1 MVQKIKKSIQKRIN
15 NICYKKYLQEIDRQ
29 DDSYKQWYCC
39 NEGWKR
45 ENIPALQ
52 DEAVI
57 FADRDGIVEEKAAG
71 LVEKLFREHPY
82 VQLAYADE
90 DCLDENGKR
99 CDPWFKPQW
108 SPDTLDSFQ
117 YFGHFFAVRRSLL
130 EKIDPCVWESC
141 LTDCSSEKC
150 YQLLLKLTR
159 QITENKWIKAN
170 DTKKAIVG
178 IGQVLIHMQKKKPD
192 AEAGEGFCLDEK
204 QTASAKAK
212 CDAVRNISV
221 IIPSKDNSA
230 VLRICISTLKEKT
243 QSEHASIG
251 RLALEIIVV
260 DNGSSPENKLLLE
273 EMAEQYG
280 FTYLYEPMPFNF
292 SKMCNLG
299 VEKSHGEYLLLL
311 NDDMEIIQPDWLLRL
326 YEKAS
331 LPHAGAVGAKLL
343 YPESDVIQH
352 IGITNA
358 YVGPIHKLLKLHDE
372 KVYYHGQNR
381 HIYDMIGVTAAC
393 LMVSREK
400 FYEAGGLYEGMAVA
414 YNDVDF
420 CFALYELGYYNILRN
435 DVVLYHH
442 ESLSRGDDTLSDEK
456 WLRLL
461 QEKDILYDRHPSLK
475 HFDPFHSPNLAGNSN
490 LYLPNYIYAF
500 EKRDCGIQVKKWRG
514 AEPVKWEN
522 ECLIV
527 NVEHAKEEKKL
538 ELKDQNDVYWI
549 EGWSYILG
557 LDNCRYKRS
566 LLLISEQGR
575 IYEAELLN
583 RYRKDVA
590 AVLPQQINV
599 GMAGFT
605 CRFPKGT
612 IPAGTYTIALLAK
625 DCCSGQRLYRRTEK
639 KMVIC
644 GSSVNQ

>member
-1 MVQKIKKSIQKRIN
+1 MVSKIKSAIQTKLN
-15 NICYKKYLQEIDRQ
+15 NICYEKYLQEIDRQ
-29 DDSYKQWYCC
+29 DDSYKQWYRS
-39 NEGWKR
+39 NEDWKQ
-45 ENIPALQ
+45 ESYPDLT
-52 DEAVI
+52 DEVVI
-57 FADRDGIVEEKAAG
+57 FADGDGIVEEKAAG
-71 LVEKLFREHPY
+71 VVSRLFAEQPY

-90 DCLDENGKR
+90 DCIDENGKR
-99 CDPWFKPQW
+99 YAPWFKPQW

-130 EKIDPCVWESC
+130 ETIDFPMWQDC
-141 LTDCSSEKC
+141 LTDCSSKAC
-150 YQLLLKLTR
+150 YQLLLRLTQ
-159 QITENKWIKAN
+159 QITAQKWIAAN
-170 DTKKAIVG
+170 DTDKAIAV
-178 IGQVLIHMQKKKPD
+178 IPKVLIHMRKEKPD
-192 AEAGEGFCLDEK
+192 AEAAEWDGA
-204 QTASAKAK
+204 ASHLTGGST
-212 CDAVRNISV
+212 VTTVSV
-221 IIPSKDNSA
+221 VIPSKDNPS
-230 VLRICISTLKEKT
+230 VLETCISSLRTKTLLT
-243 QSEHASIG
+243 GQDAT
-251 RLALEIIVV
+251 RLSLEIIVV
-260 DNGSSPENKLLLE
+260 DNGSSPENKSVLE
-273 EMAEQYG
+273 QMAEAHG
-280 FTYLYEPMPFNF
+280 FTYLYTPMPFNF

-299 VEKSHGEYLLLL
+299 VSHAAGEYILLL

-326 YEKAS
+326 YEKAA

-343 YPESDVIQH
+343 YPDSDVIQH

-372 KVYYHGQNR
+372 KSYYHGQNR

-393 LMVSREK
+393 LLISK
-400 FYEAGGLYEGMAVA
+400 AKLAEAGGLYEGMAVA
-414 YNDVDF
+414 YNDVDLAF
-420 CFALYELGYYNILRN
+420 SLYELGYYNILRN

-461 QEKDILYDRHPSLK
+461 QEKDTLYHRHPALK

-490 LYLPNYIYAF
+490 LYLPNYIYDF
-500 EKRDCGIQVKKWRG
+500 EKRDCGLRVRKWRRQ
-514 AEPVKWEN
+514 EPVKWAN

-538 ELKDQNDVYWI
+538 ELNEQNDVYWI

-557 LDNCRYKRS
+557 LDNCRYRRS
-566 LLLISEQGR
+566 LLLIPEQDGADAKSE

-583 RYRKDVA
+583 RYRKDVE
-590 AVLPQQINV
+590 AVLPQQKNV

-612 IPAGTYTIALLAK
+612 LPAGSYTIALLAK

-639 KMVIC
+639 EIVIR
-644 GSSVNQ
+644 